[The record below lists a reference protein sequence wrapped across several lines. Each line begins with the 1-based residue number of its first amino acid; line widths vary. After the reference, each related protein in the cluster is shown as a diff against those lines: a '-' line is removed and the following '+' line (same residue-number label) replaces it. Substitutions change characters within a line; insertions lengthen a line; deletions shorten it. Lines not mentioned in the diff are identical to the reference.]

1 MYFYDMGR
9 KKSVDNLGEKYVDF
23 LLTTNKQASG
33 KAFSR
38 VFDGQ
43 IAHDQITRLL
53 NKTNTFSSVSLWQYT
68 KPLCREASAE
78 DNVIIFDDSLVAKP
92 DTKENEVVMYHYDH
106 SQNRFIKGIC
116 IITALYHTALLD
128 IPVIVEAVQR
138 QGDKKTNK
146 HEKFCSMLEQCVN
159 NNLTFR
165 YVLADTWY
173 GSIKNMAFITE
184 KCKKDFIF
192 PLKSNRRVKL
202 AGSHFYSAIAD
213 LELEAG
219 RVYAA
224 QLKGFEKP
232 IYLARYEV
240 KNGNDNPSVLYLVT
254 SDGNLDWNS
263 MLTCY
268 QKRWQVELF
277 HRSVKQNAAIGKAPL
292 RTAKALMSHCYAAI
306 QAFIKMELLRIKHS
320 LAHDSL
326 KELIRYVSNQAS
338 YAALQK
344 LSTVQDIA
352 YVQLNL
358 FA

>member
-1 MYFYDMGR
+1 MGR

-53 NKTNTFSSVSLWQYT
+53 NKTDTFSSVSLWQHV
-68 KPLCREASAE
+68 KPLCIEASNE
-78 DNVIIFDDSLVAKP
+78 NNCIIFDDSLIGKP
-92 DTKENEVVMYHYDH
+92 DTSENEVVMYHYDH
-106 SQNRFIKGIC
+106 SQNRFLKGIC
-116 IITALYHTALLD
+116 IITALYNTGLLD
-128 IPVIVEAVQR
+128 IPVSIEAVKR
-138 QGDKKTNK
+138 QGEDKSNK
-146 HEKFCSMLEQCVN
+146 QEIFCSMLEQCVN
-159 NNLTFR
+159 NNLTFKH
-165 YVLADTWY
+165 VLADTWY
-173 GSIKNMAFITE
+173 GSAKNMDFVTE
-184 KCKKDFIF
+184 ICKKDFIF
-192 PLKSNRRVKL
+192 PLKNNRRVQL
-202 AGSHFYSAIAD
+202 AGGHFFSAITD

-224 QLKGFEKP
+224 KLQGLDKQV
-232 IYLARYEV
+232 YLARYEV
-240 KNGNDNPSVLYLVT
+240 KNGNDNPTVLYLVT
-254 SDGNLDWNS
+254 SDEKLDWNS

-306 QAFIKMELLRIKHS
+306 HAFIKMEMLRIKHS

-338 YAALQK
+338 YQALQK
-344 LSTVQDIA
+344 LSTLKDIA

>member
-1 MYFYDMGR
+1 MGR
-9 KKSVDNLGEKYVDF
+9 NKSVENLGEKYVDF
-23 LLTTNKQASG
+23 LLTANKQASG

-53 NKTNTFSSVSLWQYT
+53 NKTETFTSISLWNHV
-68 KPLCREASAE
+68 KPLCIEASHE
-78 DNVIIFDDSLVAKP
+78 NNCLIFDDSLVAKP
-92 DTKENEVVMYHYDH
+92 DTRENEVVMYHFDH
-106 SQNRFIKGIC
+106 SQNRFLKGIC
-116 IITALYHTALLD
+116 IITALYNTGLLD
-128 IPVIVEAVQR
+128 IPVSVEAVKR
-138 QGDKKTNK
+138 QGDHKSNK
-146 HEKFCSMLEQCVN
+146 QEIFCSMLEQCVN
-159 NNLTFR
+159 NNLTFK
-165 YVLADTWY
+165 YVLADIWY
-173 GSIKNMAFITE
+173 GSIKNMAIVTE

-192 PLKSNRRVKL
+192 PLKNNRRVQL
-202 AGSHFYSAIAD
+202 AGGHFYSAIAD

-224 QLKGFEKP
+224 KLKGFDKQV
-232 IYLARYEV
+232 YLARYEV
-240 KNGNDNPSVLYLVT
+240 KNGNDNPTVLYLVT
-254 SDGNLDWNS
+254 SDEKLDWNS

-292 RTAKALMSHCYAAI
+292 RTAKSLMSHCYAAI
-306 QAFIKMELLRIKHS
+306 HAFIKMELLRIKHS

-338 YAALQK
+338 YQALQK
-344 LSTVQDIA
+344 LSTIQNIA